1 MSDQSA
7 EPENTG
13 ETNGQIQNG
22 SGEDTPRRNG
32 DGGLRS
38 LRSSR
43 PKSGI
48 YVYFFFFAALVLF
61 GVSLDYKT
69 VEISVTPTD
78 AIASS
83 ESGSTTYDGA
93 GGTAAAQ
100 TPTKTTEV
108 FSLGGTFSNY
118 WPWFLGLCLTYLF
131 IYAFTVPLGEEEDE
145 EPHPPMLE
153 KGTKE
158 YEAAKAKAKADRKR
172 RKEHR
177 DDFIKFLLPL
187 RAAYLFMI
195 VAIGGSIIPFALLDR
210 GDVETGAHGAHESPF
225 QVLSGCAE
233 DKPTDVSI
241 SCDSPSTIPQWL
253 VVLGGGVTNTLQAE
267 ALDVGNSLS
276 AAINDT
282 ISNIGNLDVALRNRV
297 LGQTTA
303 ATLENLRIN
312 LRRLQ
317 EANQE
322 LASLIARA
330 GSGQGDAKSLSEQ
343 ITSFVALAQSNRET
357 IAGQFAEA
365 QESQAAEAERQQQS
379 SDADSSGVTSTG
391 TTGNVETSDN
401 TGSAADQ
408 WPPQEVRALT
418 RQMARESRS
427 TQVTLQRTVNNLLPA
442 AGLNRVTGGLVVP
455 LFVVVLSLVGGA
467 ISMTRR
473 LPEIQMLAAPSYREK
488 VYEEK
493 FEKWKKGL
501 IERPREPIETV
512 EARDLVI
519 FQILQVIT
527 APFLAMVVYA
537 SLEPDTAI
545 GVVLIGFGAGFASEP
560 LLMMLRKL
568 IDRLANQETSV
579 KKPEDLP
586 QDQAGTKNS

>member
-1 MSDQSA
+1 MSDQST
-7 EPENTG
+7 EPEENG
-13 ETNGQIQNG
+13 DTNDRTQNG
-22 SGEDTPRRNG
+22 SGGETSKTNG
-32 DGGLRS
+32 RDERGRF
-38 LRSSR
+38 RSSW
-43 PKSGI
+43 PKPGI
-48 YVYFFFFAALVLF
+48 YVYFFVFAALVLF

-69 VEISVTPTD
+69 QVVPV
-78 AIASS
+78 ASS
-83 ESGSTTYDGA
+83 DGVTSPVSAPSAYGDAGNIRLPEEPTT
-93 GGTAAAQ
+93 TV
-100 TPTKTTEV
+100 EV
-108 FSLGGTFSNY
+108 LDLGGTLSNY
-118 WPWFLGLCLTYLF
+118 WPWFLGLCLTYIF

-145 EPHPPMLE
+145 EPEPPSLE

-158 YEAAKAKAKADRKR
+158 YEEAKAKARADRKR
-172 RKEHR
+172 HKEHR

-210 GDVETGAHGAHESPF
+210 GDVETGAHGANESPF

-241 SCDSPSTIPQWL
+241 SCDSANTIPQWL

-267 ALDVGNSLS
+267 ARDVGNALN
-276 AAINDT
+276 AALNNTLD
-282 ISNIGNLDVALRNRV
+282 NIKEIDRALNRRVFGQAAVTPLANL
-297 LGQTTA
+297 Q
-303 ATLENLRIN
+303 IN

-317 EANQE
+317 EANEQ
-322 LASLIARA
+322 LAGLIARA
-330 GSGQGDAKSLSEQ
+330 GSGQGDAKSLADR
-343 ITSFVALAQSNRET
+343 ITSFVAAAQSNRET
-357 IAGQFAEA
+357 IADQFAQA
-365 QESQAAEAERQQQS
+365 QESQAAANVRQQQGGEGDS
-379 SDADSSGVTSTG
+379 TNADSTSNGATDQ
-391 TTGNVETSDN
+391 T
-401 TGSAADQ
+401 AASQ
-408 WPPQEVRALT
+408 WPTQEVLQLT
-418 RQMARESRS
+418 FQTLRDAEA
-427 TQVTLQRTVNNLLPA
+427 TQTVLQRTVENLLPA

-473 LPEIQMLAAPSYREK
+473 LPEIQMLAAPSYHEK

-501 IERPREPIETV
+501 VARPRAPIETV

-545 GVVLIGFGAGFASEP
+545 GVVLIGFGSGFASEP
-560 LLMMLRKL
+560 LLLMLRKL
-568 IDRLANQETSV
+568 IDRYADPETS
-579 KKPEDLP
+579 KKDPSDFQESPSDN
-586 QDQAGTKNS
+586 TKKK